1 MTTVKRLAKPEP
13 PQPPPHIQLPDP
25 DPWDLDVTTYE
36 QVLIHGYPA
45 ALIHHLGNP
54 ETTIIISEIGAS
66 LRPTMRYED
75 VRFPDLLIAFDVD
88 PEARRAS
95 NGYIVSEQ
103 GKPPDFVLEVASAR
117 TGRNDE
123 TVKRDYYQAMGVGEY
138 WRFDPSGGRW
148 HSTALAGDALVNGA
162 YESIPTPEGADGVVS
177 GYSAALRLELH
188 WVDGNLRLWD
198 PVSGRYLETHLEVI
212 AARSAAEARAAAA
225 EGHAAAAEAHI
236 AVAEA
241 HATAA
246 QAHAAAAIE
255 EARQLREQLNRLQ
268 SPE

>member
-1 MTTVKRLAKPEP
+1 MTTVNRLSRPEP
-13 PQPPPHIQLPDP
+13 PPIPPRVQLPDP

-66 LRPTMRYED
+66 LRPTTRYED

-103 GKPPDFVLEVASAR
+103 GKPPDFVLEVASAT

-138 WRFDPSGGRW
+138 WRFDPSGGQW
-148 HSTALAGDALVNGA
+148 HTAALAGDALVNGV
-162 YESIPTPEGADGVVS
+162 YQSLPTPEGADGLFR
-177 GYSAALRLELH
+177 GYSDALRLELH
-188 WVDGNLRLWD
+188 WAEGNLRWWD
-198 PVSGRYLETHLEVI
+198 PVGNRYLETHMEVI
-212 AARSAAEARAAAA
+212 AARATAEARATAAEVRATAAEARATA
-225 EGHAAAAEAHI
+225 

-241 HATAA
+241 
-246 QAHAAAAIE
+246 
-255 EARQLREQLNRLQ
+255 RRLREQLNRLQ